1 MSRLLE
7 IAIKNS
13 VQMAKEDQ
21 TFSPESL
28 FQRNAP
34 DSVIVADIE
43 EVPLSAEDPSWD
55 TVYDHTRTY
64 LRKVFYFD
72 MTKHLIYFL
81 NETIKKSEELHH
93 HPKMIVDHNEIIV
106 ESFTHDVNEVTELD
120 LELTAYIDEI
130 YEDIVFISR
139 F

>member
-13 VQMAKEDQ
+13 AELINQDQ
-21 TFSPESL
+21 EFRPESL

-34 DSVIVADIE
+34 ASVMASDIE
-43 EVPLSAEDPSWD
+43 EVPLSAEDHSWD
-55 TVYDHTRTY
+55 TVYDNGRTY

-106 ESFTHDVNEVTELD
+106 ESFTHDVDEVTELD

-130 YEDIVFISR
+130 YEDIVFINR
-139 F
+139 L